1 MNDKKEKKLYKSVS
15 EVKLP
20 LLSTKNCSNENTFMN
35 EITDD
40 SSFAM
45 NQIDRMYRLNNLR
58 KIYKLKPWERINK
71 INIFPTNHKS
81 NHIILTNLKKKST
94 NSTPNIKNINWGENK
109 YYNNKELNN
118 VFDAFHISKHVKNQD
133 EIRKNSKEKHN
144 DVNNFSEQN
153 KKNFINNF
161 LYSML
166 KDERKK
172 IADLEAEKIEALNNK
187 INDFNIDLEL
197 FDEFKERVNEYT
209 KKKEEILNFLFIENK
224 KIYDNKKK
232 ISQENEIL
240 LDLIEKLIRQIIN
253 MKKYAIFTH
262 KLLGG
267 KSPILNCTLGNG
279 ISIKNNREN
288 ALEEYT
294 NLILRELNSLIE
306 NNNEYNNVIEN
317 ILDDP
322 ERIMNILEIIEYN
335 IIKTLNKNEEYKI
348 EMQKDKIYY
357 ENLFKGFK
365 DKIYYLEKD
374 YQISKKEYD
383 KLRFQMIE
391 YNEEKIKKDDSYYY
405 SNLFNELY
413 KVIIPNQSE
422 RKLLDNKINE
432 DIYNLNSELKKVE
445 DNLNKLIIEMENM
458 EKEDHKLF
466 KSITEDLKLEYRYE
480 KYLDEKVKY
489 ENQMLKEKIRITQR
503 MNQYTLKGRHL
514 YNNQILPLYIL
525 KNLKKK
531 NINKKNDEN
540 DLDFILY

>member
-144 DVNNFSEQN
+144 DINNFSEQN

-187 INDFNIDLEL
+187 INDFNI
-197 FDEFKERVNEYT
+197 FV
-209 KKKEEILNFLFIENK
+209 LNCLFIENK

>member
-1 MNDKKEKKLYKSVS
+1 M
-15 EVKLP
+15 
-20 LLSTKNCSNENTFMN
+20 
-35 EITDD
+35 
-40 SSFAM
+40 
-45 NQIDRMYRLNNLR
+45 
-58 KIYKLKPWERINK
+58 
-71 INIFPTNHKS
+71 
-81 NHIILTNLKKKST
+81 II
-94 NSTPNIKNINWGENK
+94 
-109 YYNNKELNN
+109 
-118 VFDAFHISKHVKNQD
+118 
-133 EIRKNSKEKHN
+133 
-144 DVNNFSEQN
+144 
-153 KKNFINNF
+153 
-161 LYSML
+161 
-166 KDERKK
+166 
-172 IADLEAEKIEALNNK
+172 
-187 INDFNIDLEL
+187 
-197 FDEFKERVNEYT
+197 
-209 KKKEEILNFLFIENK
+209 
-224 KIYDNKKK
+224 KK
-232 ISQENEIL
+232 ISQKTEIL
-240 LDLIEKLIRQIIN
+240 LVLIEQLIRQIIN
-253 MKKYAIFTH
+253 MQKYAIFTH

-322 ERIMNILEIIEYN
+322 ERIMNMLEIIEYN

-383 KLRFQMIE
+383 KLRFQMSE
-391 YNEEKIKKDDSYYY
+391 YNEKKIKKDDSYYY

-422 RKLLDNKINE
+422 RKLLDKKINE

-503 MNQYTLKGRHL
+503 MNQYILKGRHL